1 MVDNKQ
7 GTDEDM
13 FEAEEPQVKP
23 RAEMPRPT
31 PVLDDEADDSLLI
44 VADDDSDVEDDESYF
59 EVVEPF
65 ETTGGFVCSLTVIQ
79 EDGGEKFVAVQ
90 MDNVTVELPLQDVI
104 EMLGGF
110 GKAIPALVEH
120 SIQG

>member
-13 FEAEEPQVKP
+13 FEAEEPQARPKS
-23 RAEMPRPT
+23 EMPRPT
-31 PVLDDEADDSLLI
+31 PVLDDEADDALLI

-79 EDGGEKFVAVQ
+79 ENGGEKFVAVQ

-110 GKAIPALVEH
+110 GRAIPALLEQNL
-120 SIQG
+120 QG